1 MQINWDIEQIS
12 SNSQRYSISTVTKAL
27 AGLELY
33 LHIENIIFTA
43 SPTDISNKSK
53 FCELN

>member
-1 MQINWDIEQIS
+1 MQINWDIKEIS

-27 AGLELY
+27 AGLGLY
-33 LHIENIIFTA
+33 LLIENIIFTV

-53 FCELN
+53 LCELN